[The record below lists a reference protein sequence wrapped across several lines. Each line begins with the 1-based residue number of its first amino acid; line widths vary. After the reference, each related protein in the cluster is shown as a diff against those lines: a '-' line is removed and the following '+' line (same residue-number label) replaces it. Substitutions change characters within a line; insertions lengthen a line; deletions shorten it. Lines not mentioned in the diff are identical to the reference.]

1 MAYTAS
7 TLGPV
12 CHKILMGI
20 FGTGD
25 ILKSDWEDAAK
36 DLKAYIKVIN
46 AALEGQKWLTGN
58 EMTFADLYVAAA
70 L

>member
-12 CHKILMGI
+12 IHKIVTGI

-25 ILKSDWEDAAK
+25 IFKLDWEEASK

-46 AALEGQKWLTGN
+46 TALEGQKWLAGN
-58 EMTFADLYVAAA
+58 EMTFADLYVASA